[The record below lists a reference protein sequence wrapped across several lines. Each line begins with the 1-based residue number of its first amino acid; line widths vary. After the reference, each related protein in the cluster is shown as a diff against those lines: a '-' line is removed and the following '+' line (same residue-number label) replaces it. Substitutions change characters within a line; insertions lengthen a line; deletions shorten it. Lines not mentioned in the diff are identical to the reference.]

1 VSLLLILGFHNIVSK
16 QIDLVKLSGDSL
28 EIQDYAYHI
37 IVVRTFWFDG
47 FGDIYNVSFQ
57 QQAISAYVGAQI
69 YKVMP
74 LGITP
79 IALVVWFPFAY
90 VAGFNLALSY
100 TLWIAFSVG
109 VLVVAL
115 WNVWQFVSSRKG
127 PQILPIILSLVIIFS
142 TTTFQALHLGQTS
155 VLAAGL
161 LIYLFFIIYKKTLQ
175 RQSTNWLII
184 VLIVFFLGTKPPY
197 LALGFG
203 LLIIY
208 GWWREALYSFL
219 FMIAIFIGITPLL
232 DWKWVSSYLN
242 LLRMYSWG
250 NIPDVYAWAIT
261 PETMNIFRSAFRNII
276 GDKFASLVSNIG
288 TYSVYLSVASLS
300 MLSSIRGNPKNQF
313 FGINVTKGQLFI
325 FLIAG
330 YLLWAPYAG
339 GYEDILLLPVII
351 TVFIVGDFPRLTNY
365 NSLVLFFILLLILH
379 QNSFP
384 LDKPLWLFWM
394 LKVVV
399 FAYMLRFC
407 HFFPEEK
414 APA

>member
-79 IALVVWFPFAY
+79 IALV
-90 VAGFNLALSY
+90 
-100 TLWIAFSVG
+100 
-109 VLVVAL
+109 
-115 WNVWQFVSSRKG
+115 VSSRKG